1 MCWLGFFHS
10 LITYIQM
17 SFGSIQLEFLICG
30 INSEYVMISRLIEI
44 YRANTISS
52 SIFFA
57 KILKRQSLI

>member
-1 MCWLGFFHS
+1 
-10 LITYIQM
+10 M

-57 KILKRQSLI
+57 KDTQAPIFDITYLERDL

>member
-1 MCWLGFFHS
+1 
-10 LITYIQM
+10 M

-57 KILKRQSLI
+57 KILKHQSLT